1 MGKFIKLTYMAMS
14 LAFILY
20 LIVPSPVFPP
30 SLAGS
35 FRSIEPAD
43 SETPLR
49 RSYFTDFDRG
59 EVMTHYAAEYGGFRL
74 NYPPEESQTLIRDQA
89 RATYLEEIVHPFKG
103 SLFVNGF
110 KPSLAKD
117 EINYKGV
124 HYNEKI
130 TIKLVSSSRFVRV
143 GVGVFTVFLLWV
155 VAKSMV
161 KGVSELFAVIKR

>member
-1 MGKFIKLTYMAMS
+1 MRKLIKLIYIAAS
-14 LAFILY
+14 LAFVVY
-20 LIVPSPVFPP
+20 LIMPSPAFPP
-30 SLAGS
+30 SLVGS
-35 FRSIEPAD
+35 FRSVEPAD

-49 RSYFTDFDRG
+49 RSYFTDFGRS
-59 EVMTHYAAEYGGFRL
+59 EVMKHYNAEYGGLRL

-89 RATYLEEIVHPFKG
+89 RATYLEEIVQPLKG

-130 TIKLVSSSRFVRV
+130 TIKLISSSRLVRV
-143 GVGVFTVFLLWV
+143 SVGLASVLLLWLIIE
-155 VAKSMV
+155 SMT
-161 KGVSELFAVIKR
+161 KGIKELFVVIKR